1 MAIEN
6 YQEIT
11 KQTKAVVQFE
21 FELCWLLLQQTHP
34 VATLIITWAIVRA
47 TAAVK
52 PRPSAGLR
60 G

>member
-1 MAIEN
+1 
-6 YQEIT
+6 
-11 KQTKAVVQFE
+11 
-21 FELCWLLLQQTHP
+21 LQQTHP